1 MSVGLHAPEEFRL
14 LPPKSQGGGKVALWS
29 SSPFS
34 LRLIL
39 LGLAIIAAFL
49 GAFSTWALLAPLE
62 SAVRAPGVVAVDTS
76 VKTIQHLEGGIVE
89 EILIREGQQVRS
101 GDVLI
106 RLRRQITTAT
116 LNQVEAE
123 YYVARATEAR
133 LVAERDNAP
142 GIKIP
147 AEITSKMGNEVVRD
161 AVAGQ
166 QSIFESRR
174 KLIDQ
179 RRTIITQ
186 TIEALGIEITGLEGQ
201 VVSSRK
207 QLTLI
212 DEELRDANKLL
223 SQGLTNKPRVLA
235 LERTKAEIEGQIG
248 NYMASIGVARQRMSE
263 AQLKIAELDASVA
276 KDVVESLE
284 RVRAQAYEAGQK
296 LSAAEDVLHRTE
308 IRSPTDGIVVG
319 LKVHTIGGVISAGQA
334 LLDIVPINDKLVVW
348 ASIDPKDIDEVK
360 PGLPAT
366 IWLWALNHRHQAAI
380 EGRLQNVSADR
391 LIDSKTGAPYYL
403 ARVELDTKS
412 DEARQVVIQPGM
424 SADVMVRT
432 GARTFWEYIS
442 APLAQVMRRA
452 FREG

>member
-1 MSVGLHAPEEFRL
+1 
-14 LPPKSQGGGKVALWS
+14 
-29 SSPFS
+29 
-34 LRLIL
+34 
-39 LGLAIIAAFL
+39 
-49 GAFSTWALLAPLE
+49 
-62 SAVRAPGVVAVDTS
+62 
-76 VKTIQHLEGGIVE
+76 
-89 EILIREGQQVRS
+89 
-101 GDVLI
+101 
-106 RLRRQITTAT
+106 
-116 LNQVEAE
+116 
-123 YYVARATEAR
+123 
-133 LVAERDNAP
+133 
-142 GIKIP
+142 
-147 AEITSKMGNEVVRD
+147 MGNEVVRD